1 MTALNT
7 VRSVFIAPEYKMLLN
22 LSLEGEILK
31 YNDVLYIA
39 TYTAW
44 IWYIQ
49 PQHSLEKSKVY
60 KKEGGGGGYILP
72 LMLSNLTTSLNLCCF
87 SASKDRKRFKT
98 WRIWTDLS
106 EGSLFR
112 KHHKQNWISESA
124 TSTTTTTIF
133 HTTVTVDYS
142 GRGWICSHWD
152 FFRSRRCVFIIG
164 HHCKITKSSLN
175 YCTD

>member
-1 MTALNT
+1 MFPTWVKT
-7 VRSVFIAPEYKMLLN
+7 
-22 LSLEGEILK
+22 
-31 YNDVLYIA
+31 LYIA

-49 PQHSLEKSKVY
+49 PQHSLGKSKVY

-106 EGSLFR
+106 ERGLFR
-112 KHHKQNWISESA
+112 KHCKQNWISESA

-175 YCTD
+175 YCTDWWTRPTPYNCVNL